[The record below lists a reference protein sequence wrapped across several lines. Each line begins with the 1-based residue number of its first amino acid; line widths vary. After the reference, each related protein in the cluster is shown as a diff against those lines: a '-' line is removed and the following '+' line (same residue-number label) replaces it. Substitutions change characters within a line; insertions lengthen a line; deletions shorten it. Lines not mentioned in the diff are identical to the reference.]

1 MNQEPLTT
9 ITATCQLCAQID
21 KLSVR
26 TKTLDAYLNSKDV
39 IQNVFS
45 QNEFTPEEREI
56 IMAHKTNFY
65 LCPPCWDK
73 SFPDD

>member
-1 MNQEPLTT
+1 MLNT
-9 ITATCQLCAQID
+9 
-21 KLSVR
+21 
-26 TKTLDAYLNSKDV
+26 YLNSEDV

-73 SFPDD
+73 SFPDG